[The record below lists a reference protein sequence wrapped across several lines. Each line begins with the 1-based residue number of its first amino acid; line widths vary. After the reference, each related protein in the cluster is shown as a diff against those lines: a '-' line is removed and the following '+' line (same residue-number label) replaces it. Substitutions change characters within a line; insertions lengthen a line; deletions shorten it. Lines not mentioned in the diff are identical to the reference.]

1 MTLYQRIGPFLR
13 TESPK
18 TAAEAEG
25 KTAFIGAALRTS
37 LRLGAI
43 TDGEYKQVL
52 VRVKAYL
59 QSHNLDP
66 ESGTVNEVAANNGW
80 WMLLDKHDRNRKM
93 QSYRHTLL
101 GFWCNL
107 VEGQGHKTCEGR

>member
-1 MTLYQRIGPFLR
+1 MKTLYQRISPFLR

-25 KTAFIGAALRTS
+25 KTDFICDALRKA
-37 LRLGAI
+37 LRPEAI

-52 VRVKAYL
+52 AQVKAYL

-66 ESGTVNEVAANNGW
+66 ESGTVNEVATNNGW
-80 WMLLDKHDRNRKM
+80 WMLLDKDNRHRNI

-101 GFWCNL
+101 DYWCDL
-107 VEGQGHKTCEGR
+107 VEGQETTP

>member
-1 MTLYQRIGPFLR
+1 MTLYQRISPFLR
-13 TESPK
+13 TENPK
-18 TAAEAEG
+18 TAAEVEG
-25 KTAFIGAALRTS
+25 KTDFICDALRRA
-37 LRLGAI
+37 LKLGAI

-52 VRVKAYL
+52 SRVKAYL

-80 WMLLDKHDRNRKM
+80 WTYLDKDKRHKKM

-101 GFWCNL
+101 GFWCIL
-107 VEGQGHKTCEGR
+107 VEGQETTP

>member
-1 MTLYQRIGPFLR
+1 MKTLYQRISPFLR

-25 KTAFIGAALRTS
+25 KTDFICDALRKA

-43 TDGEYKQVL
+43 TDGEYRQVL
-52 VRVKAYL
+52 SRVKAYL
-59 QSHNLDP
+59 QTHNLDP

-80 WMLLDKHDRNRKM
+80 WMLLDKENRHRKM

-101 GFWCNL
+101 DYWCDL
-107 VEGQGHKTCEGR
+107 VDMPGLEVKT

>member
-1 MTLYQRIGPFLR
+1 MKTLYERISSFLR

-25 KTAFIGAALRTS
+25 KTDFICDALRKA
-37 LRLGAI
+37 LKLGAI

-52 VRVKAYL
+52 AQVKAYL
-59 QSHNLDP
+59 QSQNLDP
-66 ESGTVNEVAANNGW
+66 ESGTVNEVATNNDW
-80 WMLLDKHDRNRKM
+80 WMLLDKHDRNRKL

-101 GFWCNL
+101 GFWCDL
-107 VEGQGHKTCEGR
+107 IEGQETTP

>member
-25 KTAFIGAALRTS
+25 KTDFICDALRKA

-52 VRVKAYL
+52 SRVKSYL
-59 QSHNLDP
+59 QSQNLDP

-80 WMLLDKHDRNRKM
+80 WMYLSKENRHMKM

-101 GFWCNL
+101 CFWCNL
-107 VEGQGHKTCEGR
+107 VEGHGHQTCEGR

>member
-1 MTLYQRIGPFLR
+1 MKTLYQRIGPFLR
-13 TESPK
+13 TENPK

-25 KTAFIGAALRTS
+25 KTDFICDALRKA

-43 TDGEYKQVL
+43 TDGEYRQVL
-52 VRVKAYL
+52 SRVKAYL
-59 QSHNLDP
+59 QTHKLDP

-80 WMLLDKHDRNRKM
+80 WMLLDKDKHDRNREM

-107 VEGQGHKTCEGR
+107 AERQETAP

>member
-1 MTLYQRIGPFLR
+1 MTPLYERISPFLR
-13 TESPK
+13 TENPK

-25 KTAFIGAALRTS
+25 KTDFICDALRKA
-37 LRLGAI
+37 LRLEAI

-52 VRVKAYL
+52 SRVKAYL

-66 ESGTVNEVAANNGW
+66 ESGTVNEVAAKKGW
-80 WMLLDKHDRNRKM
+80 WMLLYKDDRHRNM

-101 GFWCNL
+101 DYWCDL
-107 VEGQGHKTCEGR
+107 VEGRTVQETAP

>member
-1 MTLYQRIGPFLR
+1 MTLYQRIGPCLR

-25 KTAFIGAALRTS
+25 KTDFICDALRKA

-52 VRVKAYL
+52 SRVKAYL

-80 WMLLDKHDRNRKM
+80 WMLLNKHDRHRKM

-101 GFWCNL
+101 AYWCDL
-107 VEGQGHKTCEGR
+107 IEGRDHQTCEGR

>member
-1 MTLYQRIGPFLR
+1 MTLYQRISPFLR

-25 KTAFIGAALRTS
+25 KTDSICDALRKA
-37 LRLGAI
+37 LKLGAI

-52 VRVKAYL
+52 SQVKSYL

-80 WMLLDKHDRNRKM
+80 WMLLDKHDRNRKL

-101 GFWCNL
+101 DYWCDL
-107 VEGQGHKTCEGR
+107 IGRQETIP